1 MTSKYPVRK
10 HVRMGSFNYAQAGYY
25 FVTIC
30 THNRRE
36 ILGDIAKGKF
46 SPTAAGK
53 EARVSWLDLPA
64 HHPAMHLDEFV
75 IMPNHVHGIIVLEWD
90 LTADTG
96 SIPTNPR
103 KAEVHPDQ
111 GKPGPKRGSL
121 GAIIGSYKAA
131 VSRKLNWNS
140 QHNTPLWQRK
150 FFDHVIRTDKA
161 LLAIREY
168 IVNNPLS
175 WHYDELN
182 ARRMKTASFYKYLP
196 ELEKPDALS

>member
-1 MTSKYPVRK
+1 MD
-10 HVRMGSFNYAQAGYY
+10 SFNYAQAGYY

-36 ILGDIAKGKF
+36 ILGNVVEGRF
-46 SPTAAGK
+46 NPTAIGE
-53 EARVSWLDLPA
+53 EAKSTWLDLPL
-64 HHPAMHLDEFV
+64 HHPAMHLDELV

-103 KAEVHPDQ
+103 KAEVHPDWA
-111 GKPGPKRGSL
+111 KPGPKRGSL

-131 VSRKLNWNS
+131 VSRKLNWKS
-140 QHNTPLWQRK
+140 RHNTPLWQRK
-150 FFDHVIRTDKA
+150 FFDHVIQTEKA
-161 LLAIREY
+161 LQAIREY

-175 WHYDELN
+175 WHFDELN
-182 ARRMKTASFYKYLP
+182 ARHTKTASFYKHLS
-196 ELEKPDALS
+196 ELEK